1 MQRAGAP
8 ANSPLITTSTMNLF
22 SQEDILKIEQITLA
36 ELGLS
41 KMQLIDA
48 IGIDIADEIVAEH
61 DSRTPIII
69 FAGPDDCGAYALAAG
84 TALSAKGFSVY
95 SFLFN
100 IGGHRLTPECD
111 HFRNRF
117 INATEEKSLSE
128 VTGMRFS
135 MPEIDSG
142 MIVIDGLFGSNITG
156 PLSRGYQILVT
167 NINESGAKVIAIDS
181 PSGLP
186 GNPMSGLINSKII
199 HADVTLTPLV
209 PKLSFFINENIE
221 LVGEWKVIG
230 PRPSAATIRHLRS
243 SHYLIEGHNIQR
255 CLRPRPFDSS
265 KKDFG
270 SAMIFSG
277 SYGMMGAAVLTTK
290 AAARSGC
297 GKVTCHAPSCGYN
310 IMQISVPDAL
320 FESDTNENI
329 IENIEITRN
338 YSAVAIGPGM
348 GTADATI
355 DALETFLKVASAN
368 NRPVILDA
376 DALNCIAIRPTM
388 LDYLPLLSILTPHAG
403 EFDRIFGAQPSSSAR
418 LAKAIE
424 VSKTYKVIIV
434 LKGFYSATVRPD
446 GKVYYN
452 SSGTPALAT
461 AGSGDVLTGL
471 LAGLLAQG
479 MKPEL
484 ATISAVYIHGVAG
497 KIAEQQHGSYGVCAH
512 DVAENIGRAIK
523 SIMKQ

>member
-1 MQRAGAP
+1 
-8 ANSPLITTSTMNLF
+8 MNLF

-41 KMQLIDA
+41 KMQFIDT
-48 IGIDIADEIVAEH
+48 IGLEIADEIGAEH
-61 DSRTPIII
+61 DSRTPVII
-69 FAGPDDCGAYALAAG
+69 FAGPDDCGAYALAAA
-84 TALSAKGFSVY
+84 TALSSRGFSVY

-100 IGGHRLTPECD
+100 IGGNRLTPECD
-111 HFRNRF
+111 FFRNRF

-156 PLSRGYQILVT
+156 PLSRGYQVLVT

-199 HADVTLTPLV
+199 HADITLTPLV

-270 SAMIFSG
+270 SAIIFSG

-290 AAARSGC
+290 AASRSGC
-297 GKVTCHAPSCGYN
+297 GKVTCHTPSCGYN

-320 FESDTNENI
+320 FESDPNEKI

-376 DALNCIAIRPTM
+376 DALNCIASVRRCSTICRCCPFSRLTPVSLTVSSVLSRHHQPVSPRRLKCPRPIRLSSSSKAFTLPQCAPMVKSTIIPRAPRRLQLPAQAMCLQVCSQVCSHKASNPNLLLFPLSTSTVWPVKLPNSSMVPTVSVPTM
-388 LDYLPLLSILTPHAG
+388 SPIISV
-403 EFDRIFGAQPSSSAR
+403 AQ
-418 LAKAIE
+418 
-424 VSKTYKVIIV
+424 SK
-434 LKGFYSATVRPD
+434 P
-446 GKVYYN
+446 
-452 SSGTPALAT
+452 
-461 AGSGDVLTGL
+461 
-471 LAGLLAQG
+471 
-479 MKPEL
+479 
-484 ATISAVYIHGVAG
+484 
-497 KIAEQQHGSYGVCAH
+497 
-512 DVAENIGRAIK
+512 
-523 SIMKQ
+523 

>member
-1 MQRAGAP
+1 
-8 ANSPLITTSTMNLF
+8 MNLF
-22 SQEDILKIEQITLA
+22 SQEDIQNIEQITLA

-41 KMQLIDA
+41 KTQFIDT
-48 IGIDIADEIVAEH
+48 IGIDIAAEIVAEH
-61 DSRTPIII
+61 DTRTPVIV
-69 FAGPDDCGAYALAAG
+69 FAGSDDCGAYALAAAS
-84 TALSAKGFSVY
+84 ALASRDYSVY
-95 SFLFN
+95 VFLFN

-111 HFRNRF
+111 HFRDKF
-117 INATEEKSLSE
+117 ISLNHEKSLTE

-142 MIVIDGLFGSNITG
+142 MVVIDGLFGSNISG
-156 PLSRGYQILVT
+156 SLSRGYQILVT
-167 NINESGAKVIAIDS
+167 NINDSGAKVFAIDS

-221 LVGEWKVIG
+221 LVGEWRVIG

-255 CLRPRPFDSS
+255 CLRPRPIDSS

-270 SAMIFSG
+270 SAIIFAG
-277 SYGMMGAAVLTTK
+277 SYGMMGAAVLSTK
-290 AAARSGC
+290 AAGRSGC
-297 GKVTCHAPSCGYN
+297 GKVTCHAPACGFN
-310 IMQISVPDAL
+310 IMQISAPDAL
-320 FESDTNENI
+320 FERDANDEI

-355 DALETFLKVASAN
+355 NALETFLKVASAN

-388 LDYLPLLSILTPHAG
+388 LDFLPLLSILTPHAA

-461 AGSGDVLTGL
+461 AGTGDVLTGL
-471 LAGLLAQG
+471 LVGLLAQG

-484 ATISAVYIHGVAG
+484 AAISAVYIHGVAG

-523 SIMKQ
+523 SIMKH

>member
-1 MQRAGAP
+1 
-8 ANSPLITTSTMNLF
+8 MNLF
-22 SQEDILKIEQITLA
+22 SQEDISKIEQITLA

-41 KMQLIDA
+41 KMQFIDA
-48 IGIDIADEIVAEH
+48 IGIEIANEIVEAH
-61 DSRTPIII
+61 DIRTPILI
-69 FAGPDDCGAYALAAG
+69 FAGHDDCGAYSLAAG
-84 TALSAKGFSVY
+84 AALASKGFSVY

-100 IGGHRLTPECD
+100 IGGNRLTPECE
-111 HFRNRF
+111 HFRTRF
-117 INATEEKSLSE
+117 VNASEEKNLSE
-128 VTGMRFS
+128 VTGLRFS
-135 MPEIDSG
+135 MPEIDNG
-142 MIVIDGLFGSNITG
+142 MIVIDGLFGGNITG
-156 PLSRGYQILVT
+156 PLSRGYQVLAT
-167 NINESGAKVIAIDS
+167 NINESGAKVISIDS

-199 HADVTLTPLV
+199 HADITLTPLV

-255 CLRPRPFDSS
+255 CLKPRPFDSS
-265 KKDFG
+265 KHDFG
-270 SAMIFSG
+270 SAIIFAG
-277 SYGMMGAAVLTTK
+277 SYGMMGAAVLSAK
-290 AAARSGC
+290 AACRAGC
-297 GKVTCHAPSCGYN
+297 GRVICHAPGCGCN
-310 IMQISVPDAL
+310 IMQISVPDAI
-320 FESDTNENI
+320 FESDTNENS
-329 IENIEITRN
+329 IENIEITHN
-338 YSAVAIGPGM
+338 YSAVAIGPGI

-355 DALETFLKVASAN
+355 NALETFLKVASAN

-376 DALNCIAIRPTM
+376 DALNCIAIRPTL

-403 EFDRIFGAQPSSSAR
+403 EFDRLFGPQPSSSAR
-418 LAKAIE
+418 LAKAID
-424 VSKTYKVIIV
+424 VSRTYKVIIV

-479 MKPEL
+479 IKPEL
-484 ATISAVYIHGVAG
+484 AAISAVYIHGVAG

-523 SIMKQ
+523 SIMKH